1 MQRTRTQRI
10 VAAADFM
17 IYDIVDVHEIKRKL
31 VEQSVKR
38 LLDLHLG
45 KYIPEEGE
53 IVGLWEPAALEVAAF
68 RIARYNVEKMKVKE
82 EEENDEEKDDYYSDS
97 E

>member
-1 MQRTRTQRI
+1 MQRTRTQR
-10 VAAADFM
+10 VMAVDFM
-17 IYDIVDVHEIKRKL
+17 LYELVDVHEIKRKL

-53 IVGLWEPAALEVAAF
+53 IVGLWEPAALEIAAI
-68 RIARYNVEKMKVKE
+68 RIARYNVEKMKVKKE
-82 EEENDEEKDDYYSDS
+82 EGNNEEKDDYYSDS

>member
-17 IYDIVDVHEIKRKL
+17 IYDIIDVHEIKRKL

-53 IVGLWEPAALEVAAF
+53 IVGLWEPAALEVAAM
-68 RIARYNVEKMKVKE
+68 RIARYNVEKMKE
-82 EEENDEEKDDYYSDS
+82 DEEENDEEKDDYYSDS

>member
-1 MQRTRTQRI
+1 MQRTRTQR
-10 VAAADFM
+10 VMAVDFM
-17 IYDIVDVHEIKRKL
+17 LYELVDVHEIKRKL

-53 IVGLWEPAALEVAAF
+53 IVGLWEPAALEIAAI

-82 EEENDEEKDDYYSDS
+82 EEGNNEEKDDYYSDS

>member
-1 MQRTRTQRI
+1 MQRTRTQR
-10 VAAADFM
+10 VMAVDFM
-17 IYDIVDVHEIKRKL
+17 LYELVDVHEIKRKL

-53 IVGLWEPAALEVAAF
+53 IVGLWEPAALEIAAI
-68 RIARYNVEKMKVKE
+68 RIARYNVEKMKVKKE
-82 EEENDEEKDDYYSDS
+82 EGNNEEKADYYSDS